1 MEVTLLPGAAGRPAV
16 DRSRRA
22 LQIDLTGGRA
32 AGLAKATARSRRRR
46 SCCRRRTCG
55 GGAAC
60 LGAPPHTA
68 TARMV
73 RCHQG
78 ARAGAAP
85 PGSGFFCTSR
95 SPWARCRCHC
105 WLLCNLRVVTLRPSS
120 TPHPTIDTQ
129 QTAAVRAGRSG
140 ADHGVPWSRRLLSF
154 DT

>member
-1 MEVTLLPGAAGRPAV
+1 MATMPPKSNSIVEEMPSPWFYLLVEVTLLPGAAGRPAV

-22 LQIDLTGGRA
+22 LQIDLTGGRP

-60 LGAPPHTA
+60 LGAPPRTA

-85 PGSGFFCTSR
+85 HGSGFFCTSR
-95 SPWARCRCHC
+95 SPW
-105 WLLCNLRVVTLRPSS
+105 CNEHGTIYAISS
-120 TPHPTIDTQ
+120 DFGDRMTTQ
-129 QTAAVRAGRSG
+129 YL
-140 ADHGVPWSRRLLSF
+140 D
-154 DT
+154 